1 MIIDRDQREQV
12 DFLWERYCRCA
23 DEFDSERLEQQL
35 LVQFRPFLRSL
46 VFRLRHG
53 VGWLFPAHDIHDFF
67 VLGELAFV
75 LSVRELKSEQ
85 VAPAQFV
92 GRLPTRCL
100 FRMLK
105 LLRAEFEFPSSA
117 VWDLAVRGA
126 ELPSSILAIICCDRI
141 EDLLAQSDDEQDELW
156 PASPHPDLDP
166 QSALELRELAQ
177 EIWSKL
183 CAGELRVPERWQQG
197 DELVAFLR
205 ECGLQISE
213 LDYKRML
220 RRNKARRLRA
230 QSLMVVDEEQQS

>member
-1 MIIDRDQREQV
+1 MCDRERV
-12 DFLWERYCRCA
+12 DFLWDRYCKCY
-23 DEFDSERLEQQL
+23 DEFDSDRYEQQL
-35 LVQFRPFLRSL
+35 LEQFRPMLRGL
-46 VFRLRHG
+46 VFRVRHAI
-53 VGWLFPAHDIHDFF
+53 GWLFPQHDIHDFF

-75 LSVRELKSEQ
+75 LAARSLKSEQ
-85 VAPAQFV
+85 VAPKQFV
-92 GRLPTRCL
+92 GCLRTRCL

-205 ECGLQISE
+205 ECGLQIGE
-213 LDYKRML
+213 VDYKRML

-230 QSLMVVDEEQQS
+230 QVKNHNPDKGA